1 MHAYPQAG
9 DPQISKVL
17 KKQAKR
23 NKKQYKKSAGF
34 AQKAQPI
41 KKLERI

>member
-1 MHAYPQAG
+1 MRAYPQAG

-23 NKKQYKKSAGF
+23 NKKQYKK
-34 AQKAQPI
+34 AQVSP
-41 KKLERI
+41 KKRNQ